1 MFKVNKKIKVVIFGS
16 GQVSRALAEK
26 LHKTNINFA
35 VVSRKSG
42 IFKGKKF
49 IKISKILNH
58 NSLTKKSILVSTI
71 PPNKIGEDFVLKK
84 IPITTLNLFKKL
96 IYISSTSVYQG
107 GKVDEK
113 TLPLPKTKPGVR
125 RLKIEKKWRRNNFN
139 VSIIRSG
146 GIYNEENNLLTRYLK
161 SDYEVIY
168 KKNHFTN
175 RIHIEDLVGIIFKI
189 INKKKSKGVYNAVD
203 SDFVDNFEIIEK
215 LSKKFDFPKPKK
227 ILYNKNEISCNIKQ
241 FYKVSKMV
249 FNNRVLRELNYKFKY
264 PKFEI
269 FLNNI
274 VNK

>member
-1 MFKVNKKIKVVIFGS
+1 MYKVNKKIKVFIFGS

-26 LHKTNINFA
+26 LHKTNINFK

-49 IKISKILNH
+49 IRISKILNH
-58 NSLTKKSILVSTI
+58 NSLIKKNILVSTI
-71 PPNKIGEDFVLKK
+71 PPNKIGEDYILKK
-84 IPITTLNLFKKL
+84 LPIPTLSLFKKI
-96 IYISSTSVYQG
+96 IYISSTSVYQS

-113 TLPLPKTKPGVR
+113 TLPFPKTKLGIR
-125 RLKIEKKWRRNNFN
+125 RLKIENKWRRNNFN

-161 SDYEVIY
+161 SDYKIIY

-175 RIHIEDLVGIIFKI
+175 RIHIDDLVGIIFKI
-189 INKKKSKGVYNAVD
+189 INKKKSKGIYNAVD
-203 SDFVDNFEIIEK
+203 SDFVNNFEIIEK

-227 ILYNKNEISCNIKQ
+227 ILYDKNEISCNIKQ

-249 FNNRVLRELNYKFKY
+249 FSNRILRELNYKLKF
-264 PKFEI
+264 PKF
-269 FLNNI
+269 
-274 VNK
+274 